1 MLLLQSKQRLPH
13 CIFARNFGLL
23 VWLQR
28 GAGRLLLLEAGDL
41 HTRVSGG
48 DGLEG
53 MQTRT
58 SLRVRSSLRISL
70 MIGPCTSSACGDDC
84 GWGAIEWLIWLVA
97 PALRTNA
104 AALIFARALA
114 GEHRRLFLPAAA
126 AAAAATTATAAPT
139 RDDDAWGNAAA
150 LPAKCLRVLLFWS
163 QSSANGPLILKIS
176 I

>member
-13 CIFARNFGLL
+13 CVFARNFGFL
-23 VWLQR
+23 VWLQS
-28 GAGRLLLLEAGDL
+28 GAGRLLLLEARDL

-114 GEHRRLFLPAAA
+114 GEHRRLFPPAAA
-126 AAAAATTATAAPT
+126 AAAAATTAPAAPE
-139 RDDDAWGNAAA
+139 RDDDACAT
-150 LPAKCLRVLLFWS
+150 PQHCQQKCRRVLCCS
-163 QSSANGPLILKIS
+163 QSCASGTLMILKNS